1 MKNYQASMQ
10 TPFGHIGLYFVENRL
25 AAIDFIDAEYEIRPR
40 DKAVI
45 TVCAQIRKYLE
56 NAETIPSFDVS
67 CYSQGTSFQQKVWNE
82 LKTIPSG
89 TVVTYGTLAK
99 KLGTSA
105 RAIGNAC
112 RKNPV
117 PLVIPCHRVVSKH
130 GLGGYAGALQGER
143 VRIKSW
149 LLRHE
154 GVAIS

>member
-1 MKNYQASMQ
+1 MQ

-40 DKAVI
+40 DTAVLDVW
-45 TVCAQIRKYLE
+45 TQIRKYLE
-56 NAETIPSFDVS
+56 NAETKPSFNVR
-67 CYSQGTSFQQKVWNE
+67 CYPQGTSFQQKVWNE

-89 TVVTYGTLAK
+89 TVVTYGALAK

-105 RAIGNAC
+105 RAVGNAC

-117 PLVIPCHRVVSKH
+117 PIVIPCHRVVSKH
-130 GLGGYAGALQGER
+130 GLGGYAGAIEGER

-154 GVAIS
+154 GVTIS